1 MCPHFINIYIY
12 CGYAPVWDTSI
23 SGDYY
28 PVIHPNIDNYCPFK
42 IFAVVHVCELN
53 IYHHLPTGILHRY
66 VCVCICICIFCYWHR
81 GSFDAANAM
90 NCTGIG
96 GSASVI
102 LSDYITACWD
112 FHSQTLGVEL
122 MADTYAYIH
131 IYRWLT
137 VVNPWYGI
145 VACASRM
152 YLFMCMYICI
162 DIPFYPHWCY
172 MCIHYIHGYIYIY
185 RYIKPFKPSGSSSG
199 GICCTSSA
207 AAPTVTSPPC
217 AWRMDRTAGRGSAQG
232 RGLEE
237 VVPKKE
243 QRGWWKL

>member
-1 MCPHFINIYIY
+1 MCPHFINIYIYIY

-185 RYIKPFKPSGSSSG
+185 I
-199 GICCTSSA
+199 
-207 AAPTVTSPPC
+207 
-217 AWRMDRTAGRGSAQG
+217 
-232 RGLEE
+232 
-237 VVPKKE
+237 
-243 QRGWWKL
+243 